1 MRLLLLRIAPLRL
14 LRIFL
19 RRFLPWYFMAQPVR
33 ILRAYVAYAAAFSEI
48 FSIFFLLKTLVSPWK
63 SIAETYPKN
72 MLLLGRVMQVFTLN
86 CTARAVGAVVR
97 TGTIFLGILVQ
108 IVLVACFAAAFLFW
122 ITFPILAVLG
132 CQLVYNSIVS

>member
-33 ILRAYVAYAAAFSEI
+33 ILRAYVAYAAALGEI
-48 FSIFFLLKTLVSPWK
+48 FSIVFLLKTLVSPWK
-63 SIAETYPKN
+63 SIADTYPKN
-72 MLLLGRVMQVFTLN
+72 MLLLGRVIQVFTLN

-97 TGTIFLGILVQ
+97 ITVILVGIAAQ
-108 IVLVACFAAAFLFW
+108 IALLACFAAAFFFW
-122 ITFPILAVLG
+122 ITFPLLAVLG